1 MSTTMAITTS
11 GLTKAYGQVQALRG
25 VDLAVEK
32 GQIFGFLGPNGAGK
46 TTTIRCLLDLIRPQA
61 GAIRVLGLD
70 PQADPV
76 AVRARVG
83 YLPGEL
89 NLDSNYTAE
98 QTLRYFDSLRGN
110 ETDWNF
116 VRQLAQRLHLDLTTP
131 IKNLS
136 KGNKQKVG
144 IVQALMSRPELLL
157 LDEPTAGLDPL
168 MQQEVYR
175 LLKEAQA
182 AGATIFFSSHILSE
196 VEAIADHIAI
206 IREGLIVEEAEPQ
219 QLVSMALRRIRIR
232 FQEAVNPAP
241 LANVPGVSLLA
252 QNELHATVQVEGELD
267 GLIKALAA
275 YPVSDLETERPSLE
289 EVFLAYYEGEKTT
302 EEVQH
307 VG

>member
-1 MSTTMAITTS
+1 MSPTMAITTS
-11 GLTKAYGQVQALRG
+11 GLTKAYGRVQALRG
-25 VDLAVEK
+25 VDLAVAK

-61 GAIRVLGLD
+61 GAIRILGLD

-98 QTLRYFDSLRGN
+98 QTLRYFNSLRGN
-110 ETDWNF
+110 ETDWSF

-144 IVQALMSRPELLL
+144 IAQALMSRPELLL

-175 LLKEAQA
+175 LLKEARA

-206 IREGLIVEEAEPQ
+206 IRDGLIVEEAEPH

-232 FQEAVNPAP
+232 FQEAVNPVL
-241 LANVPGVSLLA
+241 LADVPGVSLLA
-252 QNELHATVQVEGELD
+252 QNDLHATVQVEGELD
-267 GLIKALAA
+267 GLIKALAV

-289 EVFLAYYEGEKTT
+289 EVFLAYYEGEKAT
-302 EEVQH
+302 EEVQY